1 MISLIINNLYIP
13 QITSKQNTLLYKHS
27 APVLTVDEI
36 ILHPPHLGNAI
47 YDKYTAIAHH
57 KSTHFCVIIWYN
69 ATNAAHM
76 MHYIFAQGLCAT
88 IAAHQVPLY

>member
-1 MISLIINNLYIP
+1 MLLTFI
-13 QITSKQNTLLYKHS
+13 QIQ
-27 APVLTVDEI
+27 
-36 ILHPPHLGNAI
+36 GNAI

-57 KSTHFCVIIWYN
+57 KSTHFCVIFWYN
-69 ATNAAHM
+69 ATKAAHM